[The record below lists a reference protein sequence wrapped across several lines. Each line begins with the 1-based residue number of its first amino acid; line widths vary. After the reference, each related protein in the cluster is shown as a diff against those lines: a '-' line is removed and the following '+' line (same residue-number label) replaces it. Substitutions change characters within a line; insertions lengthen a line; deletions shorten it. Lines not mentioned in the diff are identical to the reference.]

1 MPIRPYCAKPRP
13 DWRTRIEAEVA
24 HQLLRLP
31 EPPMSPTAAMIP
43 LATIALSRSSS
54 EAAGLH
60 IINRFPGDVAIEV
73 SQIFGQAIDLAD
85 V

>member
-1 MPIRPYCAKPRP
+1 TSPGKRLMMCKP
-13 DWRTRIEAEVA
+13 
-24 HQLLRLP
+24 
-31 EPPMSPTAAMIP
+31 AAMIP